1 MADRLGAE
9 QTLKNDPTS
18 RDIRVSRF
26 FSGWSCRAGM
36 ADCRAKN
43 RVSRPLRKF
52 LRRSLDNVERSVMSQ
67 TANSQPPQIKSRI
80 GAILRATSGNFLEQF
95 DFFLFGFYASY
106 IAKAFFPSEN
116 ETAALLN
123 TFGVF
128 WLGALMR
135 PVGAIVLGAYIDR
148 IGRRLGLIVT
158 LAIMA
163 AGTVIIT
170 ICPTYASIGV
180 AAPVI
185 VLIGRL
191 LQGFSAGVELGGVS
205 VYLSEIATP
214 GNKGFYTSFQS
225 SSQQVAIFVAAIIGY
240 ALNELVTGDS
250 FAFLAGIEFAKWR
263 IPFFI
268 GCLIIPFIFFLRR
281 TLEETPEF
289 LAMKK
294 HPSTSEVFSSA
305 AVTGKIIVLGM
316 MMAVLTTTTFYFV
329 TVYTPTFGKSVLKL
343 SSQDALLVTLLV
355 AVTNFIW
362 NPVGGAVSYRLG
374 RKPVLLAIA
383 CLSLVTAYPAL
394 HWLVAAPTFGKMLA
408 VEMMFSFYFGVY
420 SGTMLGALV
429 EVVPA
434 HVRTTCFSLAFALAA
449 GLFGTF
455 TPFASTWLI
464 DHTGDKASPGFW
476 LMCAATLGIVA
487 ALVIYRGGK
496 TIATRDVVP
505 A

>member
-1 MADRLGAE
+1 
-9 QTLKNDPTS
+9 
-18 RDIRVSRF
+18 V
-26 FSGWSCRAGM
+26 
-36 ADCRAKN
+36 
-43 RVSRPLRKF
+43 V
-52 LRRSLDNVERSVMSQ
+52 
-67 TANSQPPQIKSRI
+67 
-80 GAILRATSGNFLEQF
+80 
-95 DFFLFGFYASY
+95 
-106 IAKAFFPSEN
+106 IAF
-116 ETAALLN
+116 
-123 TFGVF
+123 
-128 WLGALMR
+128 
-135 PVGAIVLGAYIDR
+135 
-148 IGRRLGLIVT
+148 
-158 LAIMA
+158 
-163 AGTVIIT
+163 
-170 ICPTYASIGV
+170 CPTYATIGI
-180 AAPVI
+180 AAPII
-185 VLIGRL
+185 VLLGRL

-214 GNKGFYTSFQS
+214 GNRGFYTSFQS
-225 SSQQVAIFVAAIIGY
+225 SSQQVAIFVASIIGY
-240 ALNELVTGDS
+240 LLSEVMPADTVAAWG
-250 FAFLAGIEFAKWR
+250 WR

-268 GCLIIPFIFFLRR
+268 GCLIIPFIFVLRR
-281 TLEETPEF
+281 TLEETPAF

-294 HPSTSEVFSSA
+294 HPTASEVFASA
-305 AVTGKIIVLGM
+305 VANWRIVVLGM

-329 TVYTPTFGKSVLKL
+329 TVYTPTFGKTVLKL
-343 SSQDALLVTLLV
+343 STPDALLVTLLV

-362 NPVGGAVSYRLG
+362 NPVGGALSDRIG

-394 HWLVAAPTFGKMLA
+394 SWLVASPTFGKLLT

-464 DHTGDKASPGFW
+464 DHTGDKASPGYW

-487 ALVIYRGGK
+487 ALTIYRGGK
-496 TIATRDVVP
+496 TIETRDVVP

>member
-1 MADRLGAE
+1 VLTDAE
-9 QTLKNDPTS
+9 Q
-18 RDIRVSRF
+18 
-26 FSGWSCRAGM
+26 
-36 ADCRAKN
+36 
-43 RVSRPLRKF
+43 
-52 LRRSLDNVERSVMSQ
+52 
-67 TANSQPPQIKSRI
+67 PQIKSRL

-95 DFFLFGFYASY
+95 DFFLFGFYAPY
-106 IAKAFFPSEN
+106 IARVFFPSEN

-123 TFGVF
+123 AFGVF

-148 IGRRLGLIVT
+148 IGRRQGLIVT

-163 AGTVIIT
+163 LGTVT
-170 ICPTYASIGV
+170 IAFCPAYASIGI

-185 VLIGRL
+185 VLTGRL

-205 VYLSEIATP
+205 VYLSEISTP
-214 GNKGFYTSFQS
+214 GNRGFYTSFQS
-225 SSQQVAIFVAAIIGY
+225 ASQQVAIFVAATIGFT
-240 ALNELVTGDS
+240 LNEAMPAAAIAEWG
-250 FAFLAGIEFAKWR
+250 WR

-281 TLEETPEF
+281 TLEETPAF

-305 AVTGKIIVLGM
+305 AVNWKIIVLGM

-329 TVYTPTFGKSVLKL
+329 TVYTPTFGRSVLKL
-343 SSQDALLVTLLV
+343 SAQDALVVTLLV

-362 NPVGGAVSYRLG
+362 NPVGGALSDRIG

-394 HWLVAAPTFGKMLA
+394 NWLIATPTFGKMLA

-429 EVVPA
+429 EVVPP

-464 DHTGDKASPGFW
+464 QSTGDKASPGYW
-476 LMCAATLGIVA
+476 LMCAAALGIIA
-487 ALVIYRGGK
+487 ALAIYRGGK
-496 TIATRDVVP
+496 TIETREAVI

>member
-1 MADRLGAE
+1 
-9 QTLKNDPTS
+9 
-18 RDIRVSRF
+18 
-26 FSGWSCRAGM
+26 
-36 ADCRAKN
+36 
-43 RVSRPLRKF
+43 
-52 LRRSLDNVERSVMSQ
+52 MSQ
-67 TANSQPPQIKSRI
+67 SSSSPPPQIKSRI
-80 GAILRATSGNFLEQF
+80 GAILRSTSGNFLEQF
-95 DFFLFGFYASY
+95 DFFLFGFYAPY
-106 IAKAFFPSEN
+106 IARAFFPSEN

-148 IGRRLGLIVT
+148 IGRRKGLIVT
-158 LAIMA
+158 LTIMA
-163 AGTVIIT
+163 IGTVT
-170 ICPTYASIGV
+170 IAVCPEYARIGV
-180 AAPVI
+180 AAPII

-205 VYLSEIATP
+205 VYLAEISTP
-214 GNKGFYTSFQS
+214 GNRGFYTSFQS

-240 ALNELVTGDS
+240 ILNQTVTGDTV
-250 FAFLAGIEFAKWR
+250 AFLGGLEFAKWR
-263 IPFFI
+263 IPFFV
-268 GCLIIPFIFFLRR
+268 GCLIIPFIFLLRR

-294 HPSTSEVFSSA
+294 HPSTKEVFQSA
-305 AVTGKIIVLGM
+305 AVNWKIIALGM
-316 MMAVLTTTTFYFV
+316 MVAVLTTTTFYFV
-329 TVYTPTFGKSVLKL
+329 TVYTPTFGRSVLKL

-362 NPVGGAVSYRLG
+362 NPVGGALSDRIG

-429 EVVPA
+429 EIVPA

-449 GLFGTF
+449 ALFGTF
-455 TPFASTWLI
+455 TPFASTLLI
-464 DHTGDKASPGFW
+464 DMTHDKASPGFW
-476 LMCAATLGIVA
+476 LMFAAVLGIIATLTV
-487 ALVIYRGGK
+487 YRGGQ
-496 TIATRDVVP
+496 TIATREAVT

>member
-1 MADRLGAE
+1 MAQA
-9 QTLKNDPTS
+9 
-18 RDIRVSRF
+18 
-26 FSGWSCRAGM
+26 SGS
-36 ADCRAKN
+36 
-43 RVSRPLRKF
+43 
-52 LRRSLDNVERSVMSQ
+52 EI
-67 TANSQPPQIKSRI
+67 PQIRSRI

-95 DFFLFGFYASY
+95 DFFLFGFYASA
-106 IAKAFFPSEN
+106 IAKAFFPAQN

-123 TFGVF
+123 AFGVF

-148 IGRRLGLIVT
+148 IGRRQGLIVT
-158 LAIMA
+158 LGIMA
-163 AGTVIIT
+163 IGTVVIAFCPGFET
-170 ICPTYASIGV
+170 IGI

-185 VLIGRL
+185 VLLGRL

-205 VYLSEIATP
+205 VYLAEIATP
-214 GNKGFYTSFQS
+214 GNRGFYTSFQS
-225 SSQQVAIFVAAIIGY
+225 SSQQVAIFVAAILGY
-240 ALNELVTGDS
+240 VLSEVMPAETVAAWG
-250 FAFLAGIEFAKWR
+250 WR

-268 GCLIIPFIFFLRR
+268 GCLIIPFIFVLRR
-281 TLEETPEF
+281 TLEETPAF

-294 HPSTSEVFSSA
+294 HPTASEVFASA
-305 AVTGKIIVLGM
+305 VANWRIVILGM

-329 TVYTPTFGKSVLKL
+329 TVYTPTFGKTVLKQ
-343 SSQDALLVTLLV
+343 STPDALLVTLLV
-355 AVTNFIW
+355 AVANFIW
-362 NPVGGAVSYRLG
+362 NPVGGALSDRIG

-394 HWLVAAPTFGKMLA
+394 SWLIAAPTFGKMLA

-464 DHTGDKASPGFW
+464 DHTRDKASPAYW
-476 LMCAATLGIVA
+476 LMCAATLGIIA
-487 ALVIYRGGK
+487 ALAIYRDGK
-496 TIATRDVVP
+496 TIETRDAVP